1 MTSPQASEPFRPDLN
16 VKLIC
21 PECRIDPPDIEERFA
36 EGDMVCGNCGLVL
49 SDRVI
54 DSRSEW
60 RTFSND
66 DHGSDDPS
74 RVGDASNPLLDG
86 NQLDTIV
93 AVGPPGSTFGRELS
107 RAQNNN
113 SNDRKEGALLSAFS
127 RITHICEADSLPRT
141 VQDAAKQAFK
151 IVHDRPSLRSRSTIS
166 VIAASIIVACRYS
179 GVPRAFKE
187 IAALT
192 MVPPQD
198 IGRTFKFMERIL
210 QNTSAKEL
218 GINPQDKASAYQASQ
233 TRAEDLI
240 RRFCSRLA
248 LSMSTTRA
256 AEYIAQR
263 VRDEGTLAGRSPT
276 SVAAAA
282 IYMATALF
290 DEQLSGS
297 TIAEYTDVSD
307 GTIRTSYRLL
317 YNVKEKLVD
326 PEWLESG
333 KAKMDRLPKV

>member
-1 MTSPQASEPFRPDLN
+1 MATSTESFRPDLN

-21 PECRIDPPDIEERFA
+21 PECRIDPPEIQERFA

-49 SDRVI
+49 SDRIV
-54 DSRSEW
+54 DVRSEW

-66 DHGSDDPS
+66 DHGNDDPS
-74 RVGDASNPLLDG
+74 RVGDAGNPLLDS

-93 AVGPPGSTFGRELS
+93 AVGPPGSNLGRDLS
-107 RAQNNN
+107 RAQNN
-113 SNDRKEGALLSAFS
+113 SASDKKEGALLSAFS
-127 RITHICEADSLPRT
+127 RITHICEADSLPKT
-141 VQDAAKQAFK
+141 VQDAAKQAYR
-151 IVHDRPSLRSRSTIS
+151 IVHDRPTLRSRSTLS

-179 GVPRAFKE
+179 QVPRTFKE

-192 MVPPQD
+192 MVPPQE
-198 IGRTFKFMERIL
+198 IGRTFKFMERVL
-210 QNTSAKEL
+210 QNTSAREL
-218 GINPQDKASAYQASQ
+218 GFGTQDRSATAYQASQ

-240 RRFCSRLA
+240 RRFCSRLD
-248 LSMSTTRA
+248 LSMATTRA

-290 DEQLSGS
+290 DEQLPGT

-317 YNVKEKLVD
+317 YEVKDKLVD
-326 PEWLESG
+326 KEWLSSG
-333 KAKMDRLPKV
+333 KADMDRLPKV

>member
-1 MTSPQASEPFRPDLN
+1 MATTEQFRPDLN
-16 VKLIC
+16 VRLIC

-36 EGDMVCGNCGLVL
+36 EGDLVCGNCGLVL
-49 SDRVI
+49 SDRIV

-66 DHGSDDPS
+66 DHGGDDPS
-74 RVGDASNPLLDG
+74 RVGDAANPLLEG

-93 AVGPPGSTFGRELS
+93 AVGPPGSNFGRELS
-107 RAQNNN
+107 RAQNSS
-113 SNDRKEGALLSAFS
+113 SNDRKGGQLVQAFS

-141 VQDAAKQAFK
+141 VQDAAKQAFRV
-151 IVHDRPSLRSRSTIS
+151 VHGQQTLRSRSTAS
-166 VIAASIIVACRYS
+166 VIAAAIFVACRYS
-179 GVPRAFKE
+179 RVPRTFRE

-192 MVPPQD
+192 LVPPQD
-198 IGRTFKFMERIL
+198 IGRTFKIMERVL
-210 QNTSAKEL
+210 QRTSSQEL
-218 GINPQDKASAYQASQ
+218 GLGLQDSTSYRSSQ

-240 RRFCSRLA
+240 RRFCSRLDT
-248 LSMSTTRA
+248 SMQATRA
-256 AEYIAQR
+256 AEHIAAR
-263 VRDEGTLAGRSPT
+263 VRDLGTLAGRSPT

-290 DEQLSGS
+290 DEQLPGA

-317 YNVKEKLVD
+317 HEVRDQLID
-326 PEWLESG
+326 PEWISSG
-333 KAKMDRLPKV
+333 KASLDRLPRV